1 MAERLP
7 AHLEAASLIRRA
19 EVDGGFG
26 TVVKRGDPDRGS
38 LVLLVTGRGKHW
50 ACFER
55 ALATDGNYGWQRVG
69 PTAGA
74 DAKTLADWSQKRVR
88 FDEDLWLIELDIA
101 VPERFIVENGLQG

>member
-1 MAERLP
+1 MTERLP

-19 EVDGGFG
+19 EADGGFG
-26 TVVKRGDPDRGS
+26 TLLKRGDPDRGS
-38 LVLLVTGRGKHW
+38 LILLLSSRGQHW

-55 ALATDGNYGWQRVG
+55 ALSPDGSYRWQQVG

-74 DAKTLADWSQKRVR
+74 DAGTLADWSQKRVR

-101 VPERFIVENGLQG
+101 VPQRFIVETGLQG